1 MSDYD
6 YSHTMPSPDL
16 VVRELRAAATGI
28 RGFSTGGALGLPDQ
42 QRLADWLDAQAS
54 RLDDEG
60 VTDSADGAAFRF
72 AAGLLDGKA

>member
-6 YSHTMPSPDL
+6 YSHTMPAPG
-16 VVRELRAAATGI
+16 VVIRELRAAATEM
-28 RGFSTGGALGLPDQ
+28 RSFGGLREADRF
-42 QRLADWLDAQAS
+42 RLADWLDAQAS